1 LTTSIAYKKSEPA
14 MEFIII
20 FSVIG
25 GIIFIIWKV
34 RANSRAAKA
43 AALNRAWREVLS
55 DPNYLQRRDHEER
68 KREDRERRMAKG
80 L

>member
-1 LTTSIAYKKSEPA
+1 
-14 MEFIII
+14 MELIII
-20 FSVIG
+20 SSVIG
-25 GIIFIIWKV
+25 GIILIIWKV

-43 AALNRAWREVLS
+43 AALDRAWREVLS

-68 KREDRERRMAKG
+68 KREDRERRMAEA

>member
-1 LTTSIAYKKSEPA
+1 
-14 MEFIII
+14 MEIVII
-20 FSVIG
+20 FSIIA
-25 GIIFIIWKV
+25 GITLIIWKV

-43 AALNRAWREVLS
+43 AALDRAWREVLS

-68 KREDRERRMAKG
+68 KYEDRERRMAEG

>member
-1 LTTSIAYKKSEPA
+1 
-14 MEFIII
+14 MEIVII
-20 FSVIG
+20 FSVIA
-25 GIIFIIWKV
+25 GIILIIWKV

-43 AALNRAWREVLS
+43 AALDQAWREVLS

-68 KREDRERRMAKG
+68 KHEDRERGMAEG

>member
-1 LTTSIAYKKSEPA
+1 

>member
-1 LTTSIAYKKSEPA
+1 

-68 KREDRERRMAKG
+68 KREDRERRMAEG